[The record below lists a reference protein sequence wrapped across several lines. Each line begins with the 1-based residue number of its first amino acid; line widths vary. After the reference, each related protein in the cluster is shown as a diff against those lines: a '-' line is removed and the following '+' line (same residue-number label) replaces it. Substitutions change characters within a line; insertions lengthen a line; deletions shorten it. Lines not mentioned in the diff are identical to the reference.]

1 MFEPVV
7 PQFLLLPLFSVLPTS
22 WSPLEILLLLYF
34 PGCAHRCPVY
44 KTTHP
49 TTPLTLLNPHAGRSH
64 VSSLLRHLAS
74 RHCHCHFHL
83 FALAQVKRET
93 WNKRVLL
100 TWHRVKMTQCALALW
115 KEGEVVQLVHEDRE
129 RHVRERDLAAWL
141 TDGLNVAFWAPG
153 LTLRGVLL
161 SLMSQSNGVLDPV
174 ETLRILVD
182 NWALVIEE

>member
-1 MFEPVV
+1 MSP
-7 PQFLLLPLFSVLPTS
+7 SS
-22 WSPLEILLLLYF
+22 WSPLEILFLLCF
-34 PGCAHRCPVY
+34 PSCAHRCPVY

-74 RHCHCHFHL
+74 HHCHFHL

-100 TWHRVKMTQCALALW
+100 TWHRVKMTQWALALW
-115 KEGEVVQLVHEDRE
+115 KEGEVVQLIHEDRE

-141 TDGLNVAFWAPG
+141 TDGLNVALWAPG

-161 SLMSQSNGVLDPV
+161 SLMSQSNGLLDPV